1 MKLYVTYCSGKK
13 RTGFHTPDMLY
24 ISDRITGF
32 IERCRTVG
40 VDWAIFSALYALF
53 FPTEKK
59 KDYNVTLRTDNRYW
73 LGITVIENEQK
84 LSVERSKEHV
94 LKLASTLRKQSAEH
108 DVDQIVFFGPS
119 PKMMKCYVS
128 VLHFVFDD
136 CSKSHDWRELIDHVK
151 STSNTIRIIHRRDS
165 IC

>member
-1 MKLYVTYCSGKK
+1 
-13 RTGFHTPDMLY
+13 MLY
-24 ISDRITGF
+24 ISNRITGF
-32 IERCRTVG
+32 IDRCRTVG

-73 LGITVIENEQK
+73 LGIAVIENEQK
-84 LSVERSKEHV
+84 LPVERSREHV
-94 LKLASTLRKQSAEH
+94 LQLTNMLRKQSIEN

-119 PKMMKCYVS
+119 PQMMKCYLG
-128 VLHFVFDD
+128 VLHFVFDN

-151 STSNTIRIIHRRDS
+151 STSNMIRVIHRRDS
-165 IC
+165 IR